1 MTPITFFLL
10 AFLLFLVLLS
20 TTPACFLSRTE
31 VNQGLDRAVLAELN
45 PGVSAAD
52 VVARLGAPTEV
63 VQLGRRS
70 AYRYH
75 FSVQKQAALFLVLLS
90 VRGVDEQEDRAWFF
104 FDENDVL
111 THVGTT
117 LASSDAEYKMPIFKN

>member
-1 MTPITFFLL
+1 MRIL
-10 AFLLFLVLLS
+10 LLS
-20 TTPACFLSRTE
+20 LALLTLPGCFLSRTH
-31 VNQGLDRAVLAELN
+31 VHQSLDPQVVASLQ
-45 PGVSAAD
+45 PGASARD
-52 VVARLGAPTEV
+52 VVERLGAPTEV

-75 FSVQKQAALFLVLLS
+75 YAVEKQAALFLLVLGL
-90 VRGVDEQEDRAWFF
+90 RGVDQQEDRAWFF

-117 LASSDAEYKMPIFKN
+117 LASEDVRYRMPIFRE